1 MKEKVETG
9 ESIVCKQKQLRR
21 KLTFLFRHTYEQI
34 LSLSQLKMKP
44 KRFNNNRPCLF
55 SFARNMNQTVNTD
68 RAKQLFV
75 LDSASFTLGF
85 NKQGRTRK
93 NK

>member
-21 KLTFLFRHTYEQI
+21 KLKFLFRHTYEQI

-44 KRFNNNRPCLF
+44 KRFNNNRPM
-55 SFARNMNQTVNTD
+55 SI
-68 RAKQLFV
+68 FV
-75 LDSASFTLGF
+75 RKEYEPNCKHRQIKAAFRIGF
-85 NKQGRTRK
+85 G
-93 NK
+93 